1 MVAGGA
7 QMLNK
12 RVEKR
17 CSLPVA
23 MTIKHEGRFLLH
35 LKMEGRKIG
44 VGQSGGSGGGER
56 LLICYLYPSLCNLQK
71 YFKTYVL
78 EK

>member
-1 MVAGGA
+1 M
-7 QMLNK
+7 QNK

-44 VGQSGGSGGGER
+44 VGQSVGWWER

-71 YFKTYVL
+71 YFETCVL
-78 EK
+78 EI